1 MNNIPTSE
9 HFTIEELCRSQVA
22 VCLGIDNE
30 PKREDII
37 ANLKR
42 LAFHTL
48 EAVRILNG
56 NKPITITS
64 GYRCKELNRA
74 VGGVATSQHQCVCA
88 GRFFCEKRKNVRNSA
103 ACGYCFYVVF
113 VYFKSAFFVFIRRK
127 NSYNG
132 FREKFLLKLI
142 RILDIFSA
150 FQYYYP
156 TFYCYLQV

>member
-48 EAVRILNG
+48 EAVRLLNG

-74 VGGVATSQHQCVCA
+74 VGGVATSQHQNGCA
-88 GRFFCEKRKNVRNSA
+88 ADFVVGSAEENRRLFDKIKSSGSVPFDQLILEPQAGWIHISYVDGGNRFQIIDRS
-103 ACGYCFYVVF
+103 
-113 VYFKSAFFVFIRRK
+113 
-127 NSYNG
+127 
-132 FREKFLLKLI
+132 
-142 RILDIFSA
+142 
-150 FQYYYP
+150 
-156 TFYCYLQV
+156 

>member
-1 MNNIPTSE
+1 MNNVPTSE

-74 VGGVATSQHQCVCA
+74 VGGVATSQHQCGCA
-88 GRFFCEKRKNVRNSA
+88 ADLVVGSAEDNRRLFEKIKSSGSVPFDQLILELKAGWIHVSYVDGGNRFQIIDRS
-103 ACGYCFYVVF
+103 
-113 VYFKSAFFVFIRRK
+113 
-127 NSYNG
+127 
-132 FREKFLLKLI
+132 
-142 RILDIFSA
+142 
-150 FQYYYP
+150 
-156 TFYCYLQV
+156 

>member
-1 MNNIPTSE
+1 MNNIPNSE

-48 EAVRILNG
+48 EAVRILND

-74 VGGVATSQHQCVCA
+74 VGGVATSQHQNGCA
-88 GRFFCEKRKNVRNSA
+88 ADFVVGSAEDNRRLFQRIKSSGRVPFDQLILEPKAGWIHIS
-103 ACGYCFYVVF
+103 YVEGGN
-113 VYFKSAFFVFIRRK
+113 R
-127 NSYNG
+127 
-132 FREKFLLKLI
+132 
-142 RILDIFSA
+142 
-150 FQYYYP
+150 FQIIDRS
-156 TFYCYLQV
+156 

>member
-1 MNNIPTSE
+1 MNNIPTSQ

-48 EAVRILNG
+48 EAVRLLND

-74 VGGVATSQHQCVCA
+74 VGGVATSQHQNGCA
-88 GRFFCEKRKNVRNSA
+88 ADFVVGSAEENRRLFDKIKSSGSVPFDQLILEPKAGWIHISYVEGGNRFQIIDRS
-103 ACGYCFYVVF
+103 
-113 VYFKSAFFVFIRRK
+113 
-127 NSYNG
+127 
-132 FREKFLLKLI
+132 
-142 RILDIFSA
+142 
-150 FQYYYP
+150 
-156 TFYCYLQV
+156 

>member
-9 HFTIEELCRSQVA
+9 HFTLEELCRSQVA

-48 EAVRILNG
+48 EAVRLLND

-64 GYRCKELNRA
+64 GYRCKALNRA
-74 VGGVATSQHQCVCA
+74 VGGVATSQHQNGCA
-88 GRFFCEKRKNVRNSA
+88 ADFVVGSAEENRRLFDKIKASGSVPFDQLILEPKAGWIHISYVEGGNRFQIIDRS
-103 ACGYCFYVVF
+103 
-113 VYFKSAFFVFIRRK
+113 
-127 NSYNG
+127 
-132 FREKFLLKLI
+132 
-142 RILDIFSA
+142 
-150 FQYYYP
+150 
-156 TFYCYLQV
+156 

>member
-9 HFTIEELCRSQVA
+9 HFTLEELCRSQVA

-48 EAVRILNG
+48 EAVRLLND

-74 VGGVATSQHQCVCA
+74 VGGVATSQHQNGCA
-88 GRFFCEKRKNVRNSA
+88 ADFVVGSA
-103 ACGYCFYVVF
+103 AENRRLFDKIKSSGSVPFDQLILEPKAGWIHISYVEGGN
-113 VYFKSAFFVFIRRK
+113 R
-127 NSYNG
+127 
-132 FREKFLLKLI
+132 
-142 RILDIFSA
+142 
-150 FQYYYP
+150 FQIIDRS
-156 TFYCYLQV
+156 

>member
-9 HFTIEELCRSQVA
+9 HFTLEELCRSQVA

-48 EAVRILNG
+48 EAVRILNN

-64 GYRCKELNRA
+64 GYRCKALNKA
-74 VGGVATSQHQCVCA
+74 VGGVATSQHQNGCA
-88 GRFFCEKRKNVRNSA
+88 ADFVVGSA
-103 ACGYCFYVVF
+103 AE
-113 VYFKSAFFVFIRRK
+113 
-127 NSYNG
+127 N
-132 FREKFLLKLI
+132 
-142 RILDIFSA
+142 RILFDKIKSSSSVPFDQLILEPKAGWIHISYVEGGNR
-150 FQYYYP
+150 FQIIDKS
-156 TFYCYLQV
+156 

>member
-48 EAVRILNG
+48 EAVRLLND

-74 VGGVATSQHQCVCA
+74 VGGVATSQHQNGCA
-88 GRFFCEKRKNVRNSA
+88 ADFVVGSAEGNRRLFDKIKSSGSVPFDQLILEPKAGWIHISYVEGGNRFQIIDRS
-103 ACGYCFYVVF
+103 
-113 VYFKSAFFVFIRRK
+113 
-127 NSYNG
+127 
-132 FREKFLLKLI
+132 
-142 RILDIFSA
+142 
-150 FQYYYP
+150 
-156 TFYCYLQV
+156 

>member
-9 HFTIEELCRSQVA
+9 HFTLEELCRSQVA

-48 EAVRILNG
+48 EAVRILND

-64 GYRCKELNRA
+64 GYRCKALNRA
-74 VGGVATSQHQCVCA
+74 VGGVATSRHQNGCA
-88 GRFFCEKRKNVRNSA
+88 ADFVVGSA
-103 ACGYCFYVVF
+103 AE
-113 VYFKSAFFVFIRRK
+113 
-127 NSYNG
+127 N
-132 FREKFLLKLI
+132 
-142 RILDIFSA
+142 RILFDKIKSSSSVPFDQLILEPKAGWIHISYVEGGNR
-150 FQYYYP
+150 FQIIDKS
-156 TFYCYLQV
+156 

>member
-1 MNNIPTSE
+1 MNNVPTSE

-48 EAVRILNG
+48 EAVRLLND
-56 NKPITITS
+56 NKPIRITS

-74 VGGVATSQHQCVCA
+74 VGGVATSQHQNGCA
-88 GRFFCEKRKNVRNSA
+88 ADFIVGSAEENRRLFDKIKSSGSVPFDQLILEPKAGWIHISYVEGGNRFQIIDRS
-103 ACGYCFYVVF
+103 
-113 VYFKSAFFVFIRRK
+113 
-127 NSYNG
+127 
-132 FREKFLLKLI
+132 
-142 RILDIFSA
+142 
-150 FQYYYP
+150 
-156 TFYCYLQV
+156 

>member
-48 EAVRILNG
+48 EAVRILND

-74 VGGVATSQHQCVCA
+74 VGGVATSQHQNGCA
-88 GRFFCEKRKNVRNSA
+88 ADFVAGSAEGNRRLFEKIKSSNSVPFDQLILEPKAGWIHISYVEGGNRFQIIDRS
-103 ACGYCFYVVF
+103 
-113 VYFKSAFFVFIRRK
+113 
-127 NSYNG
+127 
-132 FREKFLLKLI
+132 
-142 RILDIFSA
+142 
-150 FQYYYP
+150 
-156 TFYCYLQV
+156 

>member
-1 MNNIPTSE
+1 MNNVPTSE

-30 PKREDII
+30 PKRDDII

-48 EAVRILNG
+48 EAVRLLNG

-74 VGGVATSQHQCVCA
+74 VGGVATSQHQCGCA
-88 GRFFCEKRKNVRNSA
+88 ADLVVGSAEDNRRLFDKIKSSGSVPFDQLILEPKAGWIHISYVESGNRFQIIDRS
-103 ACGYCFYVVF
+103 
-113 VYFKSAFFVFIRRK
+113 
-127 NSYNG
+127 
-132 FREKFLLKLI
+132 
-142 RILDIFSA
+142 
-150 FQYYYP
+150 
-156 TFYCYLQV
+156 

>member
-48 EAVRILNG
+48 EAVRILND

-74 VGGVATSQHQCVCA
+74 VGGVATSQHQNGCA
-88 GRFFCEKRKNVRNSA
+88 ADFVVGSAEENRRLFEKIKSSDSVPFDQLILEPKAGWIHISYVEGGNRFQIIDRS
-103 ACGYCFYVVF
+103 
-113 VYFKSAFFVFIRRK
+113 
-127 NSYNG
+127 
-132 FREKFLLKLI
+132 
-142 RILDIFSA
+142 
-150 FQYYYP
+150 
-156 TFYCYLQV
+156 

>member
-48 EAVRILNG
+48 EAVRLLND

-74 VGGVATSQHQCVCA
+74 VGGVATSQHQNGCA
-88 GRFFCEKRKNVRNSA
+88 ADFIVGSAEENRRLFEKIKSSGSVLFDQLILEPKAGWIHISYVEGGNRFQIIDRS
-103 ACGYCFYVVF
+103 
-113 VYFKSAFFVFIRRK
+113 
-127 NSYNG
+127 
-132 FREKFLLKLI
+132 
-142 RILDIFSA
+142 
-150 FQYYYP
+150 
-156 TFYCYLQV
+156 

>member
-30 PKREDII
+30 PKRADII

-48 EAVRILNG
+48 EAVRLLND

-74 VGGVATSQHQCVCA
+74 VGGVVTSQHQNGCA
-88 GRFFCEKRKNVRNSA
+88 ADFVVGSAEENRRLFDKIKASGSVPFDQLILEPKAGWIHISYVEGGNRFQIIDRS
-103 ACGYCFYVVF
+103 
-113 VYFKSAFFVFIRRK
+113 
-127 NSYNG
+127 
-132 FREKFLLKLI
+132 
-142 RILDIFSA
+142 
-150 FQYYYP
+150 
-156 TFYCYLQV
+156 

>member
-9 HFTIEELCRSQVA
+9 HFTVEELCRSQVA
-22 VCLGIDNE
+22 VCLGIENE

-48 EAVRILNG
+48 EAVRILND

-74 VGGVATSQHQCVCA
+74 VGGVATSQHQNGCA
-88 GRFFCEKRKNVRNSA
+88 ADFVVGSAEENRKLFEKIKSSGSVPFDQLILEPKAGWIHISYVEGGNRFQIIDRS
-103 ACGYCFYVVF
+103 
-113 VYFKSAFFVFIRRK
+113 
-127 NSYNG
+127 
-132 FREKFLLKLI
+132 
-142 RILDIFSA
+142 
-150 FQYYYP
+150 
-156 TFYCYLQV
+156 

>member
-1 MNNIPTSE
+1 MNNVPTSE
-9 HFTIEELCRSQVA
+9 HFTLEELCRSQVA

-48 EAVRILNG
+48 EAVRLLND

-74 VGGVATSQHQCVCA
+74 VGGVATSQHQNGCA
-88 GRFFCEKRKNVRNSA
+88 ADFVVGSAEENRRVFEKIKASGSVPFDQLILEPKAGWIHISYVEGGNRFQIIDRS
-103 ACGYCFYVVF
+103 
-113 VYFKSAFFVFIRRK
+113 
-127 NSYNG
+127 
-132 FREKFLLKLI
+132 
-142 RILDIFSA
+142 
-150 FQYYYP
+150 
-156 TFYCYLQV
+156 

>member
-48 EAVRILNG
+48 EAVRLLND

-74 VGGVATSQHQCVCA
+74 VGGVATSQHQNGCA
-88 GRFFCEKRKNVRNSA
+88 ADFVVGSAEENRKLFEKIKSSGSVPFDQLILEPKAGWIHISYVEGGNRFQIIDRS
-103 ACGYCFYVVF
+103 
-113 VYFKSAFFVFIRRK
+113 
-127 NSYNG
+127 
-132 FREKFLLKLI
+132 
-142 RILDIFSA
+142 
-150 FQYYYP
+150 
-156 TFYCYLQV
+156 

>member
-1 MNNIPTSE
+1 MNNVPTSE

-22 VCLGIDNE
+22 VCLGIDNK

-48 EAVRILNG
+48 EAVRLLND

-74 VGGVATSQHQCVCA
+74 VGGVATSQHQNGCA
-88 GRFFCEKRKNVRNSA
+88 ADFVVGSAEENRRLFEKIKSSGSVPFDQLILEPKAGWVHISYVEGGNRFQIIDRS
-103 ACGYCFYVVF
+103 
-113 VYFKSAFFVFIRRK
+113 
-127 NSYNG
+127 
-132 FREKFLLKLI
+132 
-142 RILDIFSA
+142 
-150 FQYYYP
+150 
-156 TFYCYLQV
+156 

>member
-9 HFTIEELCRSQVA
+9 HFTLEELCRSQVA

-48 EAVRILNG
+48 EAVRILND

-64 GYRCKELNRA
+64 GYRCKALNKA
-74 VGGVATSQHQCVCA
+74 VGGVVTSQHQNGCA
-88 GRFFCEKRKNVRNSA
+88 ADFVVGSA
-103 ACGYCFYVVF
+103 AENRRLFDKIKSSSSVPFDQLILEPKAGWIHISYVEGGNRF
-113 VYFKSAFFVFIRRK
+113 QIIDKS
-127 NSYNG
+127 
-132 FREKFLLKLI
+132 
-142 RILDIFSA
+142 
-150 FQYYYP
+150 
-156 TFYCYLQV
+156 

>member
-30 PKREDII
+30 PRREDII

-48 EAVRILNG
+48 EAVRILND

-74 VGGVATSQHQCVCA
+74 VGGVATSQHQNGCA
-88 GRFFCEKRKNVRNSA
+88 ADFVAGSAEENRRLFERIKSSGSVPFDQLILEPKAGWIHISYVEGGNRFQIIDRS
-103 ACGYCFYVVF
+103 
-113 VYFKSAFFVFIRRK
+113 
-127 NSYNG
+127 
-132 FREKFLLKLI
+132 
-142 RILDIFSA
+142 
-150 FQYYYP
+150 
-156 TFYCYLQV
+156 

>member
-30 PKREDII
+30 PRREDII

-48 EAVRILNG
+48 EAVRILND

-74 VGGVATSQHQCVCA
+74 VGGVATSQHQNGCA
-88 GRFFCEKRKNVRNSA
+88 ADFVVGSAEENRRLFDKIKSSGSVPFDQLILEPKAGWIHISYVEGGNRFQIIDRS
-103 ACGYCFYVVF
+103 
-113 VYFKSAFFVFIRRK
+113 
-127 NSYNG
+127 
-132 FREKFLLKLI
+132 
-142 RILDIFSA
+142 
-150 FQYYYP
+150 
-156 TFYCYLQV
+156 

>member
-30 PKREDII
+30 PKRADII

-48 EAVRILNG
+48 EAVRLLND

-74 VGGVATSQHQCVCA
+74 VGGVATSQHQNGCA
-88 GRFFCEKRKNVRNSA
+88 ADFVVGSAEENRSLFDKIKSSGSVPFDQLILEPKAGWIHISYVEGGNRFQIIDRS
-103 ACGYCFYVVF
+103 
-113 VYFKSAFFVFIRRK
+113 
-127 NSYNG
+127 
-132 FREKFLLKLI
+132 
-142 RILDIFSA
+142 
-150 FQYYYP
+150 
-156 TFYCYLQV
+156 

>member
-1 MNNIPTSE
+1 MNNIPISE

-48 EAVRILNG
+48 EAVRLLNG

-74 VGGVATSQHQCVCA
+74 VGGVATSQHQNGCA
-88 GRFFCEKRKNVRNSA
+88 ADFVIGSAEENHRLFDKIKSSGSVPFDQLILEPKAGWIHISYVESGNRFQIIDRS
-103 ACGYCFYVVF
+103 
-113 VYFKSAFFVFIRRK
+113 
-127 NSYNG
+127 
-132 FREKFLLKLI
+132 
-142 RILDIFSA
+142 
-150 FQYYYP
+150 
-156 TFYCYLQV
+156 

>member
-22 VCLGIDNE
+22 VCLGINNE

-48 EAVRILNG
+48 EAVRILND

-74 VGGVATSQHQCVCA
+74 VGGVATSQHQNGCA
-88 GRFFCEKRKNVRNSA
+88 ADFVAGSAEENRRLFEKIKSSDSVPFDQLILEPKAGWIHISYVEGGNRFQIID
-103 ACGYCFYVVF
+103 
-113 VYFKSAFFVFIRRK
+113 KS
-127 NSYNG
+127 
-132 FREKFLLKLI
+132 
-142 RILDIFSA
+142 
-150 FQYYYP
+150 
-156 TFYCYLQV
+156 

>member
-1 MNNIPTSE
+1 MNNIPTSQ
-9 HFTIEELCRSQVA
+9 HFTIDELCRSQVA

-48 EAVRILNG
+48 ETVRLLND

-74 VGGVATSQHQCVCA
+74 VGGVATSQHQNGCA
-88 GRFFCEKRKNVRNSA
+88 ADFVVGSAEENRRLFQKIKSSGSVPFDQLILEPKAGWIHISYVEGGNRFQIIDRS
-103 ACGYCFYVVF
+103 
-113 VYFKSAFFVFIRRK
+113 
-127 NSYNG
+127 
-132 FREKFLLKLI
+132 
-142 RILDIFSA
+142 
-150 FQYYYP
+150 
-156 TFYCYLQV
+156 